1 MSVSN
6 IDSPGEAPPPPG
18 TNGESG
24 SGAKTAQDRR
34 WRELLELDARVFK
47 QRGIRLLTPEA
58 RVLFYLSQSGPV
70 PVSSA
75 MRIAGT
81 SYRAFY
87 AVLGRLKEAGL
98 VSTAKDSQ
106 DQRIRNL
113 SVDGSIA
120 KPPLRP

>member
-1 MSVSN
+1 LSDFDFQGDDV
-6 IDSPGEAPPPPG
+6 SPGPAPDAKDA
-18 TNGESG
+18 
-24 SGAKTAQDRR
+24 GAKSAQDRR
-34 WRELLELDARVFK
+34 WRELLELDARIFK
-47 QRGIRLLTPEA
+47 QRGVRLLTPEA
-58 RVLFYLSQSGPV
+58 RVLFFLSLSGPV

-87 AVLGRLKEAGL
+87 AVLARLKEAGM
-98 VSTAKDSQ
+98 VNTTKDSQ

-120 KPPLRP
+120 TSPLHP